1 MTVETYA
8 ALGVM
13 LVTIIGFVWRVSY
26 MLNRKVSYESFDR
39 FKADVTSNYVHREV
53 FDLTY
58 DQMKSDI
65 AEIKVDIKKLL
76 EKAGG
81 G

>member
-1 MTVETYA
+1 MMETYA
-8 ALGVM
+8 ALGV
-13 LVTIIGFVWRVSY
+13 VVSIVVGFIWRVSY
-26 MLNRKVSYESFDR
+26 MLNRKVSYDSFDR
-39 FKADVTSNYVHREV
+39 FKGEVTNNYVHKEV

-76 EKAGG
+76 AKSNG
-81 G
+81 